1 MKDFMMHSLEE
12 KIRKRLMKLP
22 SFVADYIY
30 RLENVKEVQTL
41 FEYTKDIHL
50 FFEFLH
56 QHDRFPSSSIDSITT
71 EQMALV
77 EERDILDFLQYI
89 KSYEKTHTTTAGKV
103 LTTHYHNSDS
113 GRSRK
118 LATLHRFFAD
128 MEKRRLIPLDPSK
141 HLDIKVNKR
150 AKIKNRLSTE
160 QIERFFEVILEDVKA
175 ESAQEQAF
183 HKKLKYRDY
192 IMVLVLAYTG
202 IRISELVQLD
212 TDDVHLSDD
221 ETNLLVVVRK
231 GGDEEV
237 IPLSDQLAVE
247 LKEYLEFRKSLK
259 ALPER
264 QHQNALFLSLQKKR
278 INPKTVRQTLDKYRL
293 RSGIDVKITPH
304 VFRRTFGTNHYNLF
318 EDMYLTAQVLGH
330 SSAETTRKFYAD
342 PDSDRVA
349 KSMQGFKYE
358 KRESE

>member
-1 MKDFMMHSLEE
+1 MIPLEE

-22 SFVADYIY
+22 SFVAEYIY
-30 RLENVKEVQTL
+30 RMENEKEVQTL
-41 FEYTKDIHL
+41 FEYTKDLHL

-56 QHDRFPSSSIDSITT
+56 QHELFPSTSIEDITID
-71 EQMALV
+71 QLGMV
-77 EERDILDFLQYI
+77 SERDILDFLQYI
-89 KSYEKTHTTTAGKV
+89 KSYDKAYDSSAGKE
-103 LTTHYHNSDS
+103 LTTRYRNSDA

-128 MEKRRLIPLDPSK
+128 MEKRRLIALDPSK
-141 HLDIKVNKR
+141 HLDIKVNKK

-160 QIERFFEVILEDVKA
+160 QIEHFFRVITEDVKA
-175 ESAQEQAF
+175 ETTHQQAF
-183 HKKLKYRDY
+183 HQKVKYRDY

-212 TDDVHLSDD
+212 TDDIHLSDTD
-221 ETNLLVVVRK
+221 TNLLVVVRK

-237 IPLSDQLAVE
+237 IPLADHVAQE
-247 LKEYLEFRKSLK
+247 LMEYLEFRKTLK
-259 ALPER
+259 ALPDK

-278 INPKTVRQTLDKYRL
+278 INPKTVRQTLDKYGQ
-293 RSGIDVKITPH
+293 RSGIDIKITPH
-304 VFRRTFGTNHYNLF
+304 VFRRTFGTNHYNMF

-342 PDSDRVA
+342 PDSERVA

-358 KRESE
+358 KREKE

>member
-1 MKDFMMHSLEE
+1 MIPLEE

-22 SFVADYIY
+22 SFVAEYIY
-30 RLENVKEVQTL
+30 RMENEKEVQTL
-41 FEYTKDIHL
+41 FEYTKDLHL

-56 QHDRFPSSSIDSITT
+56 QHDRFPSSSIESISI
-71 EQMALV
+71 EQLGAI

-89 KSYEKTHTTTAGKV
+89 KSYDKNHDSTGGKA
-103 LTTHYHNSDS
+103 LSTHYRNSDA

-128 MEKRRLIPLDPSK
+128 MEKRRMIPLDPSK
-141 HLDIKVNKR
+141 HLDIKVNKK
-150 AKIKNRLSTE
+150 AKIKNRLSPE
-160 QIERFFEVILEDVKA
+160 QIETFFDVINEDVKA
-175 ESAQEQAF
+175 ESAHEQAF
-183 HKKLKYRDY
+183 HKKVKYRDY
-192 IMVLVLAYTG
+192 VIVLVLAYTG

-212 TDDVHLSDD
+212 TDDIHLSDD
-221 ETNLLVVVRK
+221 DTNMLVVVRK

-237 IPLSDQLAVE
+237 IPISDQLSEE
-247 LKEYLEFRKSLK
+247 LVAYLEFRKTLK
-259 ALPER
+259 ALPEK

-278 INPKTVRQTLDKYRL
+278 INPKTVRQTLEKYRL
-293 RSGIDVKITPH
+293 RSGIDIKITPH
-304 VFRRTFGTNHYNLF
+304 VFRRTFGTNHYNQF

-342 PDSDRVA
+342 PDSERVA

-358 KRESE
+358 KKDRE

>member
-1 MKDFMMHSLEE
+1 MMHPIEE
-12 KIRKRLMKLP
+12 KIRKRLMNLP
-22 SFVADYIY
+22 SFVAEYIY
-30 RLENVKEVQTL
+30 RMENDREIQTL
-41 FEYTKDIHL
+41 FEYTKDLHL

-56 QHDRFPSSSIDSITT
+56 QHDLFPSSSIESITI
-71 EQMALV
+71 EQLALV
-77 EERDILDFLQYI
+77 QERDILDFLQYI
-89 KSYEKTHTTTAGKV
+89 KSYDKTHDTTSGKR
-103 LTTHYHNSDS
+103 LTTHYRNSDS

-118 LATLHRFFAD
+118 LATIHRFFAD

-160 QIERFFEVILEDVKA
+160 QIEHFFSVITEDVKA
-175 ESAQEQAF
+175 ESSQEQAF

-212 TDDVHLSDD
+212 TDDIHLSDD

-237 IPLSDQLAVE
+237 IPISDQVAGE
-247 LKEYLEFRKSLK
+247 IKEYLEYRKTLK
-259 ALPER
+259 ALPLK
-264 QHQNALFLSLQKKR
+264 QHENAIFLSLQKKR
-278 INPKTVRQTLDKYRL
+278 INPKTVRQTLEKYRL
-293 RSGIDVKITPH
+293 RSGIDIKITPH

-318 EDMYLTAQVLGH
+318 EDMYLTAQILGH

-342 PDSDRVA
+342 PDSERVA

-358 KRESE
+358 RRSEEL

>member
-1 MKDFMMHSLEE
+1 MIPLEE

-22 SFVADYIY
+22 AFVAEYIY
-30 RLENVKEVQTL
+30 RMENEKEVQTL
-41 FEYTKDIHL
+41 FEYTKDLHL

-56 QHDRFPSSSIDSITT
+56 QHDRFPSTSIEAMTI
-71 EQMALV
+71 EQLETV
-77 EERDILDFLQYI
+77 QERDILDFLQYI
-89 KSYEKTHTTTAGKV
+89 KSYDKTYDTTSGKE
-103 LTTHYHNSDS
+103 LTTHYRNSDS

-118 LATLHRFFAD
+118 LATIHRFFAD
-128 MEKRRLIPLDPSK
+128 LEKRRLISLDPSK

-150 AKIKNRLSTE
+150 AKIKNRLSPE
-160 QIERFFEVILEDVKA
+160 QIEHFFAVINEDVQA
-175 ESAQEQAF
+175 ESTHEQAF

-192 IMVLVLAYTG
+192 IMVMVLAYTG
-202 IRISELVQLD
+202 IRVSELVQLD
-212 TDDVHLSDD
+212 TDDIHLSED

-237 IPLSDQLAVE
+237 IPISDKLAVE
-247 LKEYLEFRKSLK
+247 IKEYLDFRKTLK
-259 ALPER
+259 ALPEK

-278 INPKTVRQTLDKYRL
+278 INPKTVRQTLEKYRI
-293 RSGIDVKITPH
+293 RSGIDIKITPH
-304 VFRRTFGTNHYNLF
+304 VFRRTFGTNHYNMF

-342 PDSDRVA
+342 PDSERVA

-358 KRESE
+358 KKEKE